1 MLSQVHHVGR
11 GGDVAVGQLRDVDQS
26 VLLDADVHESPERRD
41 VRHDA
46 RQLHPRAQVVDRV
59 HVGIERED
67 LQLLPRVEALLV
79 ERFEDVR
86 HGRQPHVAVHVP
98 FGPYG
103 FAQGLVCEQLLHGDA
118 RIGGHA
124 PGDVV

>member
-1 MLSQVHHVGR
+1 MSTKARNAVMFVTMPGSCIPGR
-11 GGDVAVGQLRDVDQS
+11 RSSIVCTLGSNAKTCNCS
-26 VLLDADVHESPERRD
+26 
-41 VRHDA
+41 
-46 RQLHPRAQVVDRV
+46 
-59 HVGIERED
+59 
-67 LQLLPRVEALLV
+67 PRVEALLV

-86 HGRQPHVAVHVP
+86 HGRQPHVAVHVS

-103 FAQGLVCEQLLHGDA
+103 FAQGLVREQLLHGDA